1 MYKQIY
7 NSILSVF
14 NTKVSIFSI
23 ALWVGIAIYSIV
35 VLSSE
40 YNHILL
46 QQSIVPVKSIPYPD
60 EITFYT
66 IKNGTFNIING
77 TFNIDCTYTD
87 FNIYNETN
95 VEDPFKTTHLPLKT
109 NGRIYI
115 ISLRSLSY
123 SPMTF
128 LHCKWNSTGDV
139 NVGIKLWY
147 KESSYDDYN
156 PREEKA
162 KAGDKNALYENLL
175 PFSFDCFTSLNQNN
189 FALKIKKIKYLTK
202 EGKKFDMIES
212 CDKEDPWSDSTIKN
226 QGVFKVMFKH
236 MVEYEYKEV
245 RSKDLSW
252 FWSQISPLSPF
263 ISFLILAF
271 LRNSKCLGLYLFEKI
286 RCSKEKDDFSF
297 VELSSD
303 NAV

>member
-46 QQSIVPVKSIPYPD
+46 QQSIVPVKSIPFPD
-60 EITFYT
+60 EMNFHI
-66 IKNGTFNIING
+66 IKNN

-87 FNIYNETN
+87 FNIYNDTDTE
-95 VEDPFKTTHLPLKT
+95 EPFKTIHLPVNIKSDT
-109 NGRIYI
+109 YT

-123 SPMTF
+123 SSMTGIS
-128 LHCKWNSTGDV
+128 CNWNSTSDIKT
-139 NVGIKLWY
+139 GIQLIYRESFENDWSDKLEKIKASSEY
-147 KESSYDDYN
+147 KYF
-156 PREEKA
+156 
-162 KAGDKNALYENLL
+162 ENLL
-175 PFSFDCFTSLNQNN
+175 PFSFECYIGLNQNHFDIN
-189 FALKIKKIKYLTK
+189 IQKIKYLTK
-202 EGKKFDMIES
+202 EGKRFDMIGS
-212 CDKEDPWSDSTIKN
+212 CDKNDNWADSTIKN
-226 QGVFKVMFKH
+226 RGAFTVNFKH
-236 MVEYEYKEV
+236 MLEYEYKEV

-286 RCSKEKDDFSF
+286 RCRREKDDFSF